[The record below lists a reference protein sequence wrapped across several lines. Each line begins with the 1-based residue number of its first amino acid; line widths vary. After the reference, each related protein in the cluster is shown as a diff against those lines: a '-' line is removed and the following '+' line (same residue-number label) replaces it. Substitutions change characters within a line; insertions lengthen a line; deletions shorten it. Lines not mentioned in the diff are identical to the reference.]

1 MCLDR
6 PSGLDVKGAPRS
18 SREGAGGSRARSR
31 GGAGGRASMV
41 VMVVAG
47 LADATNILFQR
58 GERLL
63 SAGEIPSAQ
72 SALEGLE
79 ICGGLIVLAGG
90 SVAV

>member
-1 MCLDR
+1 
-6 PSGLDVKGAPRS
+6 
-18 SREGAGGSRARSR
+18 
-31 GGAGGRASMV
+31 MV